1 MITANADLREYMK
14 KLNVPYWKLAKELGV
29 AESTLIR
36 WLREE
41 LPESTKDSYK
51 TLVKKIAAKEVDHAK
66 DLLF

>member
-14 KLNVPYWKLAKELGV
+14 KLNIPYWKLAKELGV

-41 LPESTKDSYK
+41 LPDDTRKTYK
-51 TLVKKIAAKEVDHAK
+51 QLVKRIAAKGD
-66 DLLF
+66 

>member
-14 KLNVPYWKLAKELGV
+14 KLNIPYWKLAKELGV

-41 LPESTKDSYK
+41 LPDDTRKSYMK
-51 TLVKKIAAKEVDHAK
+51 LVKKIAAKEG
-66 DLLF
+66 